1 MISFESDNQ
10 NHMPKLFLHMP
21 EIHDVPARYDFTI
34 GDISKNGNDFFKN
47 LLLERIKP
55 QREILIPAI

>member
-1 MISFESDNQ
+1 
-10 NHMPKLFLHMP
+10 MP

-55 QREILIPAI
+55 QRKILTPAI